1 MQNMAGRAGHVT
13 QDRSLPFLDPASLQG
28 GEELPGGRELC
39 QLGGFQALQPLVK
52 CGFPSGWS
60 RQAQRTCTSN
70 SPQGCWCGPHAMAEE
85 DWVPVGGG
93 GPAETPAGG
102 AVLPGASKKLEG
114 ALSLSNPV
122 TSCQLEFIAVALI
135 P

>member
-85 DWVPVGGG
+85 DWVPVGVGV
-93 GPAETPAGG
+93 PQRPQQA
-102 AVLPGASKKLEG
+102 
-114 ALSLSNPV
+114 ALSS
-122 TSCQLEFIAVALI
+122 LEPPRSWKGPCRSQI
-135 P
+135 PLHPAN